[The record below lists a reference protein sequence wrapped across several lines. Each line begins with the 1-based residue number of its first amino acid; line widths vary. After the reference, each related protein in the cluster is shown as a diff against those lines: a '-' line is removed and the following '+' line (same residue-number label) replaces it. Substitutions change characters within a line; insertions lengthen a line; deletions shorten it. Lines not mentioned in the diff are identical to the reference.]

1 MERCALRLLNQKK
14 KTRFRRSLVDP
25 RTKLRTNLRAR
36 YCTVVHDGLAEGFD
50 FGDMRSRVETMFESQ
65 EVEVEWDE

>member
-1 MERCALRLLNQKK
+1 MCVKASKSEKKNTFQTITCRSTNQAENK
-14 KTRFRRSLVDP
+14 S
-25 RTKLRTNLRAR
+25 
-36 YCTVVHDGLAEGFD
+36 YCTVVHDGLVEGCD